1 MGTGFSL
8 GPAQLGLE
16 GALLGL
22 PVYIVGHAVVLAIGG
37 TAAIQAVRLEYFE
50 FFEKFYE
57 GGGKKYEPFGHERT
71 HTSDN

>member
-1 MGTGFSL
+1 M
-8 GPAQLGLE
+8 
-16 GALLGL
+16 
-22 PVYIVGHAVVLAIGG
+22 LAIGG

-71 HTSDN
+71 HTSDQ